1 MSIIQKYLTKEIV
14 KQFGIVLIAVIC
26 IYVIVDFFEKSDNF
40 VKAGLSLSKT
50 LVFFLLNIPF
60 IISQITPVGI
70 LLSVIILFSLM
81 RKNNEI
87 LALQSSGISIYSLLI
102 PVVALGLAG
111 SILLF
116 FFSDI
121 VVPITTVKANR
132 IWLKDVKKKS
142 LVTSLEKNIWIKSD
156 DRITHIK
163 YYNPKNKTVHGVTI
177 NFFDRDFRLIRK
189 IDASKGFYKDEK
201 WIVHEV
207 MEQKRNETTS
217 VFDISFHDRLPVVLD
232 FVPEDLK
239 RIIKKP
245 TEMSFKELLTYI
257 RKVETEGYDATVYR
271 VDLYAKPAYAF
282 ICVIMCII
290 GMGLAVRQQRQRQ
303 QGIFFN
309 ISYGIIAA
317 FFYWI
322 FYSFCL
328 SLGYGEML
336 PPIIAAWTANLVF
349 LCMGLLILVNAE

>member
-1 MSIIQKYLTKEIV
+1 MSIIQKYITKEIV

-40 VKAGLSLSKT
+40 VKAGLPFST
-50 LVFFLLNIPF
+50 TVVFFLLNIPF

-81 RKNNEI
+81 KKNNEI
-87 LALQSSGISIYSLLI
+87 LALQSSGVSLQSLLLPLVI
-102 PVVALGLAG
+102 LGLVG
-111 SILLF
+111 SAVLF

-121 VVPITTVKANR
+121 VVPITTAKANS

-142 LVTSLEKNIWIKSD
+142 LVTSREKNIWIKGD

-163 YYNPKNKTVHGVTI
+163 YYNPKNKVVHGVTI
-177 NFFDRDFRLIRK
+177 NFFNDKFSLMRK
-189 IDASKGFYKDEK
+189 IDATKGFYEGEQ

-207 MEQKRNETTS
+207 MDQKRIEKTS
-217 VFDISFHDRLPVVLD
+217 VFDISFHDRLSVVLD

-239 RIIKKP
+239 RVIKTP
-245 TEMSFKELLTYI
+245 AEMSFKELLAYI
-257 RKVETEGYDATVYR
+257 RKVEAEGYDATVYR

-282 ICVIMCII
+282 VCLIMSII
-290 GMGLAVRQQRQRQ
+290 GMGLAVRRQRR

-336 PPIIAAWTANLVF
+336 PPMIAAWSANVVF
-349 LCMGLLILVNAE
+349 LCIGLLILVNAE

>member
-1 MSIIQKYLTKEIV
+1 MSIIQKYLTKEIA

-40 VKAGLSLSKT
+40 VKAGLPLSKT
-50 LVFFLLNIPF
+50 FVFFLLNIPF
-60 IISQITPVGI
+60 IISQITPVGM
-70 LLSVIILFSLM
+70 LLAVIIIFSLM
-81 RKNNEI
+81 KKNNEI
-87 LALQSSGISIYSLLI
+87 LALQSSGISIHSLLI
-102 PVVALGLAG
+102 PIVILGLAG

-121 VVPITTVKANR
+121 IVPVTTAKANR

-142 LVTSLEKNIWIKSD
+142 LVTSREKNIWIKGD

-163 YYNPKNKTVHGVTI
+163 YYNPKNKAVFGVTI
-177 NFFDRDFRLIRK
+177 NFFDENFRLLRK
-189 IDASKGFYKDEK
+189 IDAAKGFYAAEK
-201 WIVHEV
+201 WVVREV
-207 MEQKRNETTS
+207 MDQIRNEETGA
-217 VFDISFHDRLPVVLD
+217 FDIFFHQQLPIALD

-245 TEMSFKELLTYI
+245 AEMGFKELLAYI
-257 RKVETEGYDATVYR
+257 RKVEAEGYDATVYR

-282 ICVIMCII
+282 VCLIMCTI
-290 GMGLAVRQQRQRQ
+290 GMGIAVRQQRQQ
-303 QGIFFN
+303 SIF
-309 ISYGIIAA
+309 ISLSFGMIAA

-349 LCMGLLILVNAE
+349 LCIGFLILVNAE

>member
-1 MSIIQKYLTKEIV
+1 MSIIQKYLTKEIL
-14 KQFGIVLIAVIC
+14 KQFGIVLITVIC

-40 VKAGLSLSKT
+40 VKAGLPLSKT

-81 RKNNEI
+81 KKNNEI
-87 LALQSSGISIYSLLI
+87 LALQSSGISIYSLLL

-116 FFSDI
+116 FFADI
-121 VVPITTVKANR
+121 VVPITTARANR

-142 LVTSLEKNIWIKSD
+142 LVTSREKNIWIKGD

-163 YYNPKNKTVHGVTI
+163 YYHPKDKSVHGVTI
-177 NFFDRDFRLIRK
+177 NFFDENFRLIRK
-189 IDASKGFYKDEK
+189 IDATKGFYQDGK
-201 WIVHEV
+201 WRVQEV
-207 MEQKRNETTS
+207 MDQKRNAAAGP
-217 VFDISFHDRLPVVLD
+217 FDIAFYDQLPVDLD
-232 FVPEDLK
+232 LVPEDLR
-239 RIIKKP
+239 RIVKKP
-245 TEMSFKELLTYI
+245 AEMSFRELLAYV
-257 RKVETEGYDATVYR
+257 RKVEAEGYDATVYR

-282 ICVIMCII
+282 VCVLMSMI
-290 GMGLAVRQQRQRQ
+290 GMGLAVRQQRE

-328 SLGYGEML
+328 SLGYGQML
-336 PPIIAAWTANLVF
+336 PPIIAAWSANLVF
-349 LCMGLLILVNAE
+349 LCLGLLILVSAE